1 MLTVDQLGAPRVVCP
16 PGAVANRETIDMA
29 VEREVAPGVC
39 GLERR
44 HDVRHHLVGRDYPI
58 FDAMPLQ
65 ELADMVGRFARV
77 TGRVRARTADEATQK
92 IEQHLAVALNPLQQ
106 LRLAALHASFLR

>member
-1 MLTVDQLGAPRVVCP
+1 
-16 PGAVANRETIDMA
+16 
-29 VEREVAPGVC
+29 
-39 GLERR
+39 
-44 HDVRHHLVGRDYPI
+44 
-58 FDAMPLQ
+58 MPLQ

-106 LRLAALHASFLR
+106 LRLTAFHSGSPVAFTRQAVEQFMAKLWGRQAHRKAVYTLSSAAAGL